1 MVVIISRSSCIG
13 SSHSNHRV
21 VPVRTVASVIITV
34 MSRSKYKRKSAKAK
48 KVPKMNIIFPKMG
61 DSLDHNNIA
70 LSRKLKMM
78 WKFFIPNVFKI

>member
-1 MVVIISRSSCIG
+1 
-13 SSHSNHRV
+13 
-21 VPVRTVASVIITV
+21 
-34 MSRSKYKRKSAKAK
+34 
-48 KVPKMNIIFPKMG
+48 MNIIFPKMG